1 MSKIEDKVC
10 EKIQARA
17 EVGLKKYGTTME
29 REDFSD
35 LEWMTYLQEELMD
48 SVVYLQRMM
57 DNHKKTQDYNTI
69 SVLEARVIAL
79 DACVADLIEL
89 LPKRE
94 FNEFSEQLNNNED

>member
-35 LEWMTYLQEELMD
+35 LDWMTYLQEELMD

-57 DNHKKTQDYNTI
+57 DNHKETEYLK
-69 SVLEARVIAL
+69 ARVIAL
-79 DACVADLIEL
+79 DECVADLIEL

>member
-35 LEWMTYLQEELMD
+35 LDWMTYLQEELMD
-48 SVVYLQRMM
+48 SVVYLQRIM
-57 DNHKKTQDYNTI
+57 DNHKKTQG
-69 SVLEARVIAL
+69 LEARVIAL

-94 FNEFSEQLNNNED
+94 FEEFSEQLNNNED